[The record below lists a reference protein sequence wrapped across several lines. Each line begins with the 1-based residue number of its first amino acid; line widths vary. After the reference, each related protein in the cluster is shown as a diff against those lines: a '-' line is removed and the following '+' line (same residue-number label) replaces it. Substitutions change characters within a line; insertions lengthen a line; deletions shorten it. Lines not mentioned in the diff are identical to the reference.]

1 MTEAQSTSTTS
12 ARFVTGSTMRHVV
25 VMTVTSSVGLV
36 ALFLV
41 DFADMYFISLLGE
54 IEVAAAIG
62 YAGSILFFNVSIGIG
77 LAIAAS
83 ALVARAIGADD
94 RAGAKR
100 LCTNSL
106 IYSAVIAA
114 ILATLLWLFVPAIL
128 SLLGAEGRAHALAT
142 NYLRIIVPTMPALT
156 LGICGGAILRAL
168 GDPKRAMYVT
178 LSGGLVNA
186 VLDPILIFGA
196 GLGLDGAA
204 IASVCARLAVM
215 CVGLYGVIRVH
226 KMIDKP
232 VYSLLWLD
240 TPAISAIAA
249 PAVLT
254 NVATPVGNAY
264 VTSVIAQFGDGPVA
278 GWAVV
283 GRIIPVAFG
292 VVFALSG
299 AVGPI
304 LGQNLGAHQYGRLRQ
319 SLSDSLLFAFIYVA
333 VAWAILALGHEYIS
347 AFFGLSGPAAELVGL
362 FCTWLSPTFLFFGA
376 LFVASAAFNNLGR
389 PHYSTAFAWA
399 RATLG
404 TIPFVYFGG
413 QWYGATG
420 ALTGY
425 MLGSVVVGGLAV
437 AACYQLIATLAH
449 AHAGPDATAVPLQ
462 RRWPLWPFS
471 TPGD

>member
-1 MTEAQSTSTTS
+1 MSNPQNSTANN

-25 VMTVTSSVGLV
+25 IMTLTSSVGLV

-54 IEVAAAIG
+54 VEVAAAIG

-83 ALVARAIGADD
+83 ALVARAIGAGDA
-94 RAGAKR
+94 AGARR

-106 IYSAVIAA
+106 LFAA
-114 ILATLLWLFVPAIL
+114 ISASVLGCLLWIFIPEIL
-128 SLLGAEGRAHALAT
+128 SLLGATDRAHELAT
-142 NYLRIIVPTMPALT
+142 SYLRIIVPTMPALAI
-156 LGICGGAILRAL
+156 GICCGAILRSA
-168 GDPKRAMYVT
+168 GDPKRSMYVT
-178 LSGGLVNA
+178 LSGGAVNA
-186 VLDPILIFGA
+186 VLDPILIFGV

-204 IASVCARLAVM
+204 LASVAARIAVM
-215 CVGLYGVIRVH
+215 GVGLYGVMRIHDIVDRPHWPGFLGDVA
-226 KMIDKP
+226 P
-232 VYSLLWLD
+232 
-240 TPAISAIAA
+240 ISAIAA
-249 PAVLT
+249 PAILT

-264 VTSVIAQFGDGPVA
+264 VTAVIAEFGDGPVA

-304 LGQNLGAHQYGRLRQ
+304 LGQNLGAQRYDRLRQ
-319 SLSDSLLFAFIYVA
+319 SLSDSLLFTLCYVA
-333 VAWAILALGHEYIS
+333 AAWLILAMIHPHIA
-347 AFFGLSGPAAELVGL
+347 AFFGLGGAAAELVSL
-362 FCTWLSPTFLFFGA
+362 FCTWLSPTFIFFGA
-376 LFVASAAFNNLGR
+376 LFVSSAAFNNLGR
-389 PHYSTAFAWA
+389 PHYSTIFNWA

-413 QWYGATG
+413 QWYGAPG

-425 MLGSVVVGGLAV
+425 MLGSVVMGILAA
-437 AACYQLIATLAH
+437 AACFRLIAILTEAH
-449 AHAGPDATAVPLQ
+449 ARPDDAAVPLQ
-462 RRWPLWPFS
+462 RRHPLWPFT
-471 TPGD
+471 TPGG

>member
-1 MTEAQSTSTTS
+1 
-12 ARFVTGSTMRHVV
+12 MRHVI

-54 IEVAAAIG
+54 IEMAAAIG
-62 YAGSILFFNVSIGIG
+62 YAGSIMFFNVSIGIG

-83 ALVARAIGADD
+83 ALVARAIGAGD
-94 RAGAKR
+94 RPRAKR
-100 LCTNSL
+100 ICTNSL
-106 IYSAVIAA
+106 IYSAVVAS
-114 ILATLLWLFVPAIL
+114 ILGVLLWFYIPAIL
-128 SLLGAEGRAHALAT
+128 TLLGAEGRAHALAT
-142 NYLRIIVPTMPALT
+142 NYLRIIVPTLPALT
-156 LGICGGAILRAL
+156 LGICGGAILRSL

-178 LSGGLVNA
+178 LSGGAVNA

-204 IASVCARLAVM
+204 LASVCARFAVM
-215 CVGLYGVIRVH
+215 GVGLYGVIRIHQMVE
-226 KMIDKP
+226 KP
-232 VYSLLWLD
+232 VRSLLLLD
-240 TPAISAIAA
+240 IPAISTIAA
-249 PAVLT
+249 PAILT
-254 NVATPVGNAY
+254 NIATPVGNAY

-319 SLSDSLLFAFIYVA
+319 SLSDSLLFSLLYVA
-333 VAWAILALGHEYIS
+333 LAWAILALIHEYIA
-347 AFFGLSGPAAELVGL
+347 AFFGLGGAAAELVGL
-362 FCTWLSPTFLFFGA
+362 FCIWLSPTFLFFGA

-389 PHYSTAFAWA
+389 PHYSTGFAWA

-404 TIPFVYFGG
+404 TIPFVYYGG
-413 QWYGATG
+413 QWYGAPG

-425 MLGSVVVGGLAV
+425 MLGSVVMGGLAV
-437 AACYQLIATLAH
+437 VACYRLIAALAE
-449 AHAGPDATAVPLQ
+449 AHAGPDATAIPLQ
-462 RRWPLWPFS
+462 RRWPIWPFS